1 MEKQKK
7 KKKEKKIATIER
19 GEASSILD
27 FVKRICDAMGLR
39 HARLQ
44 IWVFGRGMPLVDAND
59 FACISLFFF
68 FYSFHANHIGGDST
82 KCDFRERVRLSFAG
96 FFVFRYVLLSSSAW
110 SGKLSMM
117 SLKRDDFIFWRVF
130 EVIL

>member
-1 MEKQKK
+1 MEKQEKR
-7 KKKEKKIATIER
+7 KKEKKKSFSN

-27 FVKRICDAMGLR
+27 FVKRVCDAMGLR

-96 FFVFRYVLLSSSAW
+96 FFVFRYVLLSSSA
-110 SGKLSMM
+110 
-117 SLKRDDFIFWRVF
+117 
-130 EVIL
+130 

>member
-1 MEKQKK
+1 M
-7 KKKEKKIATIER
+7 
-19 GEASSILD
+19 D
-27 FVKRICDAMGLR
+27 LR

-59 FACISLFFF
+59 FACISLSLLFLFFF

-96 FFVFRYVLLSSSAW
+96 FFVFRYVLLSSSA
-110 SGKLSMM
+110 
-117 SLKRDDFIFWRVF
+117 
-130 EVIL
+130 